1 MDKEWA
7 PHILGV
13 NKGGSQGQSSVME
26 NILEHNVGL

>member
-1 MDKEWA
+1 MNEEWA

-26 NILEHNVGL
+26 KILALNVGL